1 MDDREIIKL
10 FYERSEQGV
19 VELSKKYGRLCRQ
32 VARNFLQDE
41 ADIEECIND
50 VFLDIWNL
58 IPPEDPDDLCSLLC
72 SIVRKKAVNRYKRN
86 NRQKRNSTYDIA
98 LHELDECI
106 ENGVSVEKAI
116 EDKELSRII
125 DGFLESLDKISR
137 VIFVC
142 RYWYSDSVTEIAKK
156 INKTPAY
163 VSVRLARLREKL
175 KKRLIEEGVF
185 YNEKS

>member
-1 MDDREIIKL
+1 MEDREIIKL
-10 FYERSEQGV
+10 FNERSEQGV
-19 VELSKKYGRLCRQ
+19 IELSKKYGRLCRMIAHN
-32 VARNFLQDE
+32 VLHD
-41 ADIEECIND
+41 DLDTEECVND
-50 VFLDIWNL
+50 AFLRVWNL
-58 IPPEDPDDLCSLLC
+58 IPPEDPVSLQAYVC
-72 SIVRKKAVNRYKRN
+72 QVVRNTATDRYDKN
-86 NRQKRNSTYDIA
+86 TAQKRNSSYDVA